1 MDSGVALAFVHVLIC
16 LILCAIQVYMLE
28 NTDGDKILWCI
39 AIIYFL
45 ITIPFYMMLDTSVAY
60 IYNYL
65 VGG

>member
-1 MDSGVALAFVHVLIC
+1 MDLGLALALLHVLIC

-28 NTDGDKILWCI
+28 STDGDKILWCI

-45 ITIPFYMMLDTSVAY
+45 ITIPFYMMLDTSVGY
-60 IYNYL
+60 IFNKI